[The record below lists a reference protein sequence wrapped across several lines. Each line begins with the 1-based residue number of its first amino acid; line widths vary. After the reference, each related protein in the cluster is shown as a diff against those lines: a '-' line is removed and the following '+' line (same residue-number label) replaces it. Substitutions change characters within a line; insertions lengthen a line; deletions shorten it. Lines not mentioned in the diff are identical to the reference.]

1 MMSANPQ
8 TPSGLNPT
16 GKTKPRQRAKERP
29 IRALPPRRRGPPT
42 PSSEGHIAL
51 GCKQR
56 VREIPH
62 LKSLVR

>member
-16 GKTKPRQRAKERP
+16 RKTKPRRRAKERP
-29 IRALPPRRRGPPT
+29 IRALPPTRRGPVT
-42 PSSEGHIAL
+42 PNSEGHIVP